1 MYLINISNIEYR
13 CVLQNSFIYFISLFC
28 FTGFWKNSTARFSAH
43 WFILQQCHCSAHLLI
58 LFNNI
63 DSSFMMVVFY
73 HSEGIDYNTLK
84 IDSSLC
90 PQLFAPVFILLVVE
104 FYASF
109 MQCWFPQTLVILDC
123 ELTPVSFP
131 SQEE

>member
-1 MYLINISNIEYR
+1 MIMQVFHPLKKNWAVCLI
-13 CVLQNSFIYFISLFC
+13 
-28 FTGFWKNSTARFSAH
+28 
-43 WFILQQCHCSAHLLI
+43 
-58 LFNNI
+58 
-63 DSSFMMVVFY
+63 
-73 HSEGIDYNTLK
+73 
-84 IDSSLC
+84 
-90 PQLFAPVFILLVVE
+90 VE